1 MSGTG
6 EPQIGRLIW
15 VRHGESEGN
24 RDRRFTHSPDV
35 PLTDAGREQARV
47 AARRIASRFAPALV
61 IASPFARA
69 RETADIIAAV
79 LGLPLQIDPDI
90 REQSL
95 GRFAGLPYESVLGDP
110 DFDPARRW
118 EWRPAEGEALVDV
131 QSRVGRALD
140 RFARAHAGRE
150 VVVVAHAG
158 VMQAV
163 WASVTG
169 SWHDAPRTPNTGILV
184 VEHEAGCY
192 RHGQRFEEE

>member
-1 MSGTG
+1 MSGKG
-6 EPQIGRLIW
+6 DSQIGRLIW

-47 AARRIASRFAPALV
+47 AARRIASRFVPALV

-69 RETADIIAAV
+69 RETADIIAAA
-79 LGLPLQIDPDI
+79 LGLPLQIEPDI

-95 GRFAGLPYESVLGDP
+95 GRFAGLPYESVLDDP
-110 DFDPARRW
+110 DFDPGRRW

-140 RFARAHAGRE
+140 RFAQTYAGRE

-158 VMQAV
+158 VMLTV

-184 VEHEAGCY
+184 VEHEAGYY
-192 RHGQRFEEE
+192 RRAQVFEEE